1 MNSGS
6 IRARRA
12 RWAIATAL
20 VAMSV
25 GVKASSQ
32 AAIAQGD
39 NPGTEVFSADV
50 VIERS
55 VVDEGGRVIREM
67 PAVHYRVTRATVGGK
82 QRTTV
87 VYQTPGN
94 AALAGVA
101 PDPHEGM
108 RVEFDEDG
116 SPLRILNKDGQL
128 IRIGDGSANAAWL
141 PPAELRAA
149 AGSGGVVLRDSVAD
163 RSERL
168 RRDLGPPRGQ
178 FRGFEKYVTPFGD
191 AMQEVLVA
199 RATATPVEI
208 NVVRNGVLESHSTYQ
223 YERLSDGSL
232 VQRVWRDESRVPGHS
247 SQRFVT
253 QMTVSNVVAGKE
265 R

>member
-12 RWAIATAL
+12 RWAVAAVV
-20 VAMSV
+20 VAMSTS
-25 GVKASSQ
+25 VKASSRVE
-32 AAIAQGD
+32 IAQGA
-39 NPGTEVFSADV
+39 NPDTDVFSADV

-55 VVDEGGRVIREM
+55 VVDDGGRVIREM
-67 PAVHYRVTRATVGGK
+67 PAVHYRLTRAMVGGK

-87 VYQTPGN
+87 VYQRPAS
-94 AALAGVA
+94 AAVSGVA

-128 IRIGDGSANAAWL
+128 IRAGEETANAAWL

-149 AGSGGVVLRDSVAD
+149 AVSRDVVLRDSVAD
-163 RSERL
+163 RHERL
-168 RRDLGPPRGQ
+168 RRDLGPPKGQ
-178 FRGFEKYVTPFGD
+178 FRGFEKYVAPFGD

-223 YERLSDGSL
+223 YEPLSDGSL
-232 VQRVWRDESRVPGHS
+232 LQRVWRDESRVPGHA
-247 SQRFVT
+247 SQRFVV
-253 QMTVSNVVAGKE
+253 QMTVFNVVAGKE